1 MALQVVTVID
11 HVVIYLLKIIFLFS
25 FSAFSDSEETSRSHS
40 RSRGGKK
47 DKKRHKHKHKHKH
60 KHDQSEDRGSG
71 EKRSGDKHKSKRK
84 RKKRNKEDERETS
97 ERKRQRIESELIDIS
112 SENDDDIAELDE
124 NDLEKLEAARA
135 ALRAELN
142 GVSDER
148 YDALLEEQYHALE
161 SQINEYAAQ
170 QRLMPSVEENSRNSL
185 SKDNDFEAA
194 DFYRPEVGLAI
205 TIPGSGA
212 SGDTRLVSDRS
223 KRDAKVSSS
232 RRNEKSGVRR
242 YEDFEVERSIN
253 RTKEVAQSEAVVSGE
268 LGNLRSIAQG
278 YANSDS
284 EEEGEVDHQVQ
295 EEELADD
302 LLEYAMNEIE
312 EVPVS
317 KDKTETE
324 YGETDYRSF
333 EQEYAEIRKR
343 REREKEK
350 KKNKEKKDKDK
361 EKSRQERR
369 ERKEKDRE
377 RREKEKER
385 RKERE
390 ERKEKEREEKK
401 EKVVERLRE
410 ETDKR
415 SRLVSDHE
423 FFFL

>member
-1 MALQVVTVID
+1 MATNEHISSN
-11 HVVIYLLKIIFLFS
+11 LKQKFGS
-25 FSAFSDSEETSRSHS
+25 NSDSEETARSHS

-60 KHDQSEDRGSG
+60 KHDQSEERGAG
-71 EKRSGDKHKSKRK
+71 EKHSGDKHKSKRK
-84 RKKRNKEDERETS
+84 RKKRNKEDECETFKWIGLTLGS
-97 ERKRQRIESELIDIS
+97 SELIDNVVS
-112 SENDDDIAELDE
+112 SENDDDVAELDE
-124 NDLEKLEAARA
+124 NDLEKPEAARA
-135 ALRAELN
+135 ALHAELN

-148 YDALLEEQYHALE
+148 YDALLEEQYHVLE
-161 SQINEYAAQ
+161 SQINEYAVQ
-170 QRLMPSVEENSRNSL
+170 QRLIPSVEEDSRNSL
-185 SKDNDFEAA
+185 SKDNEYEAA
-194 DFYRPEVGLAI
+194 DFYRPEVGIAI
-205 TIPGSGA
+205 TIPGSRA
-212 SGDTRLVSDRS
+212 SGDTKLVSDMS

-232 RRNEKSGVRR
+232 RRNEKSGVRQ

-268 LGNLRSIAQG
+268 LGNLRSVAQG

-324 YGETDYRSF
+324 YGETDYRRF
-333 EQEYAEIRKR
+333 EQEFAEIRKR

-350 KKNKEKKDKDK
+350 KKSKGKKDKDK

-377 RREKEKER
+377 KEKER

-390 ERKEKEREEKK
+390 ERKEKEHEEKK
-401 EKVVERLRE
+401 EKVAERLRE
-410 ETDKR
+410 EKDKR
-415 SRLVSDHE
+415 SRLVS
-423 FFFL
+423 